1 MLSCEQRIFVD
12 GGKGGSIRIR
22 SAIPT
27 LPLLDP
33 DAARSRAVRRNASM
47 PMVLRSGVIFTPDSP
62 GGARRL
68 SHSGFSHV
76 LLSQVYLADSDV
88 DTSKYAQHVSGDCA
102 KLEFANAADHKAIWP
117 ENTAHAK
124 CRTLVIVRSEC
135 TPNRTINTAVTMYG
149 IVAIR
154 LIPKLP
160 TFETLWHKFDSHNLS
175 P

>member
-1 MLSCEQRIFVD
+1 MLGCEQRIFVD

-76 LLSQVYLADSDV
+76 LLSRAYLADRDGDASTYCQHCSGYDQASPEVSSRIADYANHIRSKESPRLPKELINAIPAAAAVPLKSAVDV
-88 DTSKYAQHVSGDCA
+88 AQNGPIM
-102 KLEFANAADHKAIWP
+102 ENADSSARLR
-117 ENTAHAK
+117 NT
-124 CRTLVIVRSEC
+124 I
-135 TPNRTINTAVTMYG
+135 
-149 IVAIR
+149 
-154 LIPKLP
+154 
-160 TFETLWHKFDSHNLS
+160 
-175 P
+175 

>member
-12 GGKGGSIRIR
+12 GGKGGSIRIH

-33 DAARSRAVRRNASM
+33 DAARSRAVRRSASM

-76 LLSQVYLADSDV
+76 LLSRAYLADRDGDASTYCQHSHQNHGHCSRYVWNGREQANTEITCFRNIV
-88 DTSKYAQHVSGDCA
+88 DQIRQPQTQ
-102 KLEFANAADHKAIWP
+102 AIGASSRA
-117 ENTAHAK
+117 E
-124 CRTLVIVRSEC
+124 
-135 TPNRTINTAVTMYG
+135 INNNEKPYFPV
-149 IVAIR
+149 
-154 LIPKLP
+154 
-160 TFETLWHKFDSHNLS
+160 
-175 P
+175 